1 MVMNCNA
8 ITKYA
13 AEMQTV
19 DETTWGHAGYGES
32 GSGLTGRL
40 MNKKVNKGGQTTIMT
55 DTHRFRPRCYIHR
68 HKMHLPRDGMTRRG
82 TIELHHLLSEVGE
95 MVIDNDD
102 EENPSSGSTT
112 STISSSA
119 ASSALSKKE
128 SSENKKKKKKKI
140 FRNKPVVCA
149 DNFFFDDKLLNWI
162 GENGYGCIGTCARNV
177 LPKDIDK
184 RYLHSVKHTSGCK
197 ISKVARFTH
206 PIVAVKETNGY
217 QRVHVSFQS
226 TNSTNITTVNCL
238 NECRLFIEMR
248 ERGKGVN
255 KRRWGIEMNDS
266 RRLYLSSYFR
276 IDVVDHLLKN
286 AAIFYRIWKYW
297 HAPKN
302 HALAMVLVLVH
313 DLYLEC
319 AEGKINSEWFVPQ
332 AKRIDFFTFRH
343 LLSKQMLT
351 YDPKRERYPGDDKMR
366 ETTKI
371 AKASRSGAAGGGGK
385 KKLARVSAS
394 QLRDAKRKRL
404 CGDLQVLCKHTSSIV
419 RNKHGTV
426 CAWCGEGGAYTH
438 CAECSEAA
446 GKKISL
452 HYNCRL
458 GPGKGLSCFYHYH
471 DASMFGLGKND
482 SSQLLNKP
490 KWEWKSPTK
499 KEIKENKEHIKQL
512 SKR

>member
-1 MVMNCNA
+1 MVSNCNA

-13 AEMQTV
+13 AEFQTV

-55 DTHRFRPRCYIHR
+55 DTERFRPRSYIHR

-82 TIELHHLLSEVGE
+82 TIELHSLLSDVDE
-95 MVIDNDD
+95 MVIDDR
-102 EENPSSGSTT
+102 ENSSSKSST
-112 STISSSA
+112 SSSA
-119 ASSALSKKE
+119 SSQLSDLE
-128 SSENKKKKKKKI
+128 SGGENKKKKKI

-149 DNFFFDDKLLNWI
+149 DNFFFDDKILRWI

-177 LPKDIDK
+177 LPKDIEK
-184 RYLHSVKHTSGCK
+184 KYLHSVKHTSGCK
-197 ISKVARFTH
+197 ISKVARFTN
-206 PIVAVKETNGY
+206 PIVAVKEADGY

-226 TNSTNITTVNCL
+226 TNSTNITSVNCL

-248 ERGKGVN
+248 ERGRGVN
-255 KRRWGIEMNDS
+255 KRRWGIEMNDG
-266 RRLYLSSYFR
+266 RRLYLSAYFR
-276 IDVVDHLLKN
+276 VDVVDHLLKN

-302 HALAMVLVLVH
+302 HGFAMVLVLVH

-319 AEGKINSEWFVPQ
+319 AEGKINSEWFIPE
-332 AKRIDFFTFRH
+332 AERINFFTFRH
-343 LLSKQMLT
+343 LLSVQMLT
-351 YDPKRERYPGDDKMR
+351 YNPKRERYPGDENMR
-366 ETTKI
+366 DTTQI
-371 AKASRSGAAGGGGK
+371 AKASRCGAGGAGGK
-385 KKLARVSAS
+385 RKLARVSAL

-426 CAWCGEGGAYTH
+426 CAWCGESGAYTH
-438 CAECSEAA
+438 CAECTEAA

-499 KEIKENKEHIKQL
+499 KEIKENKDHIKQL